1 MNTTPNSAV
10 SYSIEPPRK
19 LSHAEEIQQLIDR
32 PGIGNEECH
41 HRGMSFYYTEGV
53 LDLANAAG
61 AHWLIDAIFSW
72 QIDRHVR
79 NEEFQVWTL
88 KAAIN
93 RPRHYLLICEDGGK
107 DGHESQRLATQE
119 IEYSDF
125 PLDHV
130 ELYVELGS
138 VDGKHSAQILMLPSE
153 R

>member
-1 MNTTPNSAV
+1 MNTDTKFAP
-10 SYSIEPPRK
+10 EQ
-19 LSHAEEIQQLIDR
+19 IQQLIDH
-32 PGIGNEECH
+32 PGVGNEEYH

-79 NEEFQVWTL
+79 SEEFQVWTL